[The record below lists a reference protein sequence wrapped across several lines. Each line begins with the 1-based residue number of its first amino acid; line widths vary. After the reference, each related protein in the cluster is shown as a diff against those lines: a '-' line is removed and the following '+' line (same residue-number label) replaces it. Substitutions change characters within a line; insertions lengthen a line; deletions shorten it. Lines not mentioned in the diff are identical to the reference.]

1 MSDFAKE
8 IININIQDELKQSYL
23 SYALSVIHGRA
34 LPDIRDGLKPV
45 HRRILF
51 AMHDLKNTYNKPYK
65 KSARVVG
72 DVIGKYHPHGDS
84 AVYEAMVRMAQDFS
98 MRYMVVEG
106 QGNFGSIDGDRPAAM
121 RYTEVRMA
129 KITDH
134 MLGDLEKDTVSF
146 SPNYDG
152 SEFIPDVL
160 PTKVPYL
167 LINGSSGI
175 AVGMATNVPPHNLT
189 EVINGCLRLVDNP
202 DSSIDDLIQEI
213 SGPDFPTGGTID
225 GRSGIYEAYKTGRGI
240 IHIRSNTSIEEDKN
254 GKQSL
259 IINEIPYMVNKSKML
274 EKIAE
279 LVKEKKIEGITEIRD
294 ESDKDGLRV
303 VIEVRKGDSVEVLEN
318 NLFAQTQ
325 LEQSFGI
332 NLTVLVDGQPREV
345 NLKEILEAFIK
356 HRKNIITKR
365 TIFDLKKAK
374 ERGHIVEGLMVAIAN
389 IDEVITI
396 IKKSKDP
403 KVAAEALV
411 KKQWNAGPVEAILKK
426 VGKDACKPL
435 DIKAE
440 YGLNGKKY
448 KLSPDQA
455 KAILELRLGRLTGLE
470 QDNLNSE
477 FSDLVAKI
485 LELQKIL
492 DDKTTLE
499 IILVGELNEI
509 KDNFGDERRTL
520 INDTRRGITNEDLI
534 PEETR
539 VLTISRS
546 GYAKTQP
553 LDEYREQRRGGQ
565 GKAAAAVK
573 EEDLIQSL
581 YVLSSHTQILCFTT
595 KGKVFWLKVYEI
607 PVASR
612 TSKGRPLVNM
622 LNLDDD
628 ESVSDILPVGEFL
641 EDQYIFMATR
651 NGTTK
656 KTNLSLFSKKYKS
669 GIKAINLD
677 DDDRLIGT
685 AITNGNQEI
694 LLASS
699 SGKLIRFEE
708 DQVRHMGRTARGV
721 RGMKLKKGEKIISL
735 MIADDTKTVLCVSE
749 NGYGKKTSLDDFP
762 AHNRGGQGVISMK
775 TSERNGLMVSST
787 LVDDDAGIMLIS
799 DKGTM
804 IRTSVSQIPTLSR
817 NTQGVKVITPKDGEK
832 LIECVTI
839 PDEGEDEVKEE
850 ASE

>member
-1 MSDFAKE
+1 MTDFAKE
-8 IININIQDELKQSYL
+8 IIPVNIEDELKQSYL

-51 AMHDLKNTYNKPYK
+51 AMYDLKNSYNKPYK

-84 AVYEAMVRMAQDFS
+84 AVYDAMVRMAQDFS
-98 MRYMVVEG
+98 LRYTLVEG
-106 QGNFGSIDGDRPAAM
+106 QGNFGSIDGDPPAAM

-129 KITDH
+129 KITDM
-134 MLGDLEKDTVSF
+134 MLGDLEKETVSF

-160 PTKVPYL
+160 PTKIPQL

-175 AVGMATNVPPHNLT
+175 AVGMATNIPPHNLN
-189 EVINGCLRLVDNP
+189 EVVTGCINLIENP
-202 DSSIDDLIQEI
+202 DLTIDDLIKDI
-213 SGPDFPTGGTID
+213 PGPDFPTGGTID
-225 GRSGIYEAYKTGRGI
+225 GRAGIYDAYKTGRGI
-240 IHIRSNTSIEEDKN
+240 IHIRSNTSIEEDKS

-259 IINEIPYMVNKSKML
+259 IIDEIPFMVNKARML

-279 LVKEKKIEGITEIRD
+279 LVKDKKIEGITEIRD

-303 VIEVRKGDSVEVLEN
+303 VIEVRKGESVEVLEN

-332 NLTVLVDGQPREV
+332 NLTVLSKGQPKEV
-345 NLKEILEAFIK
+345 NLKEILEAFIE
-356 HRKNIITKR
+356 HRKDVIIKR
-365 TIFDLKKAK
+365 TKYDLRKAK
-374 ERGHIVEGLMVAIAN
+374 DRGHIVEGLMVSIAN
-389 IDEVITI
+389 IDEVISI

-403 KVAAEALV
+403 KVAAEELC
-411 KKQWNAGPVEAILKK
+411 KKQWDAGPLSAILKK
-426 VGKDACKPL
+426 VGEDACKPEDL
-435 DIKAE
+435 PKDVGI
-440 YGLNGKKY
+440 NGKKY
-448 KLSPDQA
+448 KLSALQA

-470 QDNLNSE
+470 QDNLNNE
-477 FSDLVAKI
+477 FNDIIAKI
-485 LELQKIL
+485 LELQNIL
-492 DDKTTLE
+492 DDKATLKAL
-499 IILVGELNEI
+499 IINELNEI
-509 KDNFGDERRTL
+509 KNNFGDERKTL

-539 VLTISRS
+539 VLTVSRS

-565 GKAAAAVK
+565 GKAAASVK
-573 EEDLIQSL
+573 EEDLIQNL
-581 YVLSSHTQILCFTT
+581 YVLSSHVQILCFTT

-612 TSKGRPLVNM
+612 ISKGRPLVNM

-628 ESVSDILPVGEFL
+628 ESVSEILPVEEFT
-641 EDQYIFMATR
+641 EDKFIFMATKK
-651 NGTTK
+651 GTTK
-656 KTNLSLFSKKYKS
+656 KTNLSLFAKKYKS

-677 DDDRLIGT
+677 DDDVLIGT
-685 AITNGNQEI
+685 AITSGNDEI

-699 SGKLIRFEE
+699 SGKLIRFSESH
-708 DQVRHMGRTARGV
+708 VRPMGRTARGV
-721 RGMKLKKGEKIISL
+721 RGITLKKGEKLISL
-735 MIADDTKTVLCVSE
+735 MVGDESKTILCVSE
-749 NGYGKKTSLDDFP
+749 NGYGKKTNLDDFP
-762 AHNRGGQGVISMK
+762 SHNRGGQGVISMK
-775 TSERNGLMVSST
+775 TSDRNGSMVSST
-787 LVDDDAGIMLIS
+787 LVEDNDGIMLIS

-804 IRTSVSQIPTLSR
+804 IRTSVEQVPTLSR
-817 NTQGVKVITPKDGEK
+817 NTQGVKIITPKEGEK

-839 PDEGEDEVKEE
+839 PQEEEDVVEE
-850 ASE
+850 QEK

>member
-189 EVINGCLRLVDNP
+189 EVINGCLRLVENP

-403 KVAAEALV
+403 KVAAEA
-411 KKQWNAGPVEAILKK
+411 PVS
-426 VGKDACKPL
+426 
-435 DIKAE
+435 
-440 YGLNGKKY
+440 YTH
-448 KLSPDQA
+448 
-455 KAILELRLGRLTGLE
+455 LT
-470 QDNLNSE
+470 
-477 FSDLVAKI
+477 
-485 LELQKIL
+485 
-492 DDKTTLE
+492 
-499 IILVGELNEI
+499 
-509 KDNFGDERRTL
+509 
-520 INDTRRGITNEDLI
+520 
-534 PEETR
+534 
-539 VLTISRS
+539 
-546 GYAKTQP
+546 
-553 LDEYREQRRGGQ
+553 
-565 GKAAAAVK
+565 
-573 EEDLIQSL
+573 
-581 YVLSSHTQILCFTT
+581 
-595 KGKVFWLKVYEI
+595 
-607 PVASR
+607 
-612 TSKGRPLVNM
+612 
-622 LNLDDD
+622 
-628 ESVSDILPVGEFL
+628 LP
-641 EDQYIFMATR
+641 T
-651 NGTTK
+651 
-656 KTNLSLFSKKYKS
+656 
-669 GIKAINLD
+669 
-677 DDDRLIGT
+677 
-685 AITNGNQEI
+685 I
-694 LLASS
+694 LL
-699 SGKLIRFEE
+699 
-708 DQVRHMGRTARGV
+708 V
-721 RGMKLKKGEKIISL
+721 
-735 MIADDTKTVLCVSE
+735 
-749 NGYGKKTSLDDFP
+749 
-762 AHNRGGQGVISMK
+762 
-775 TSERNGLMVSST
+775 
-787 LVDDDAGIMLIS
+787 
-799 DKGTM
+799 
-804 IRTSVSQIPTLSR
+804 
-817 NTQGVKVITPKDGEK
+817 
-832 LIECVTI
+832 
-839 PDEGEDEVKEE
+839 
-850 ASE
+850 

>member
-8 IININIQDELKQSYL
+8 IISVNIEDELKQSYL

-45 HRRILF
+45 HRRILY
-51 AMHDLKNTYNKPYK
+51 AMYDLKNSFNKPYK

-84 AVYEAMVRMAQDFS
+84 AVYDAMVRMAQDFS
-98 MRYMVVEG
+98 MRYMLVQG
-106 QGNFGSIDGDRPAAM
+106 QGNFGSIDGDPPAAM

-129 KITDH
+129 KITDQ
-134 MLGDLEKDTVSF
+134 MLNDLEKETVSF

-152 SEFIPDVL
+152 SEYIPDVL
-160 PTKVPYL
+160 PTKIPNL
-167 LINGSSGI
+167 LVNGSSGI
-175 AVGMATNVPPHNLT
+175 AVGMATNIPPHNLN
-189 EVINGCLRLVDNP
+189 EVINGSISLIHNP
-202 DSSIDDLIQEI
+202 KISIDELIKDI

-225 GRSGIYEAYKTGRGI
+225 GKAGIYEAYKTGRGI
-240 IHIRSNTSIEEDKN
+240 IHVRSNTSIEEDKS

-259 IINEIPYMVNKSKML
+259 IINEIPFMVNKARML

-279 LVKEKKIEGITEIRD
+279 LVKDKKIEGITEIRD

-303 VIEVRKGDSVEVLEN
+303 VIEIRKGDSADVIEN
-318 NLFAQTQ
+318 NLFSQTQ

-332 NLTVLVDGQPREV
+332 NFTVLVDGQPKEV
-345 NLKEILEAFIK
+345 NLKEMLHAFIK
-356 HRKNIITKR
+356 HRKEIITKR
-365 TIFDLKKAK
+365 TKYDLKKAK

-389 IDEVITI
+389 IDEVILI

-403 KVAAEALV
+403 KVASEALS
-411 KKQWNAGPVEAILKK
+411 KKIWKAGPVEAILKK
-426 VGKDACKPL
+426 VGNDACKPKGIDKSL
-435 DIKAE
+435 GIK
-440 YGLNGKKY
+440 GKKY
-448 KLSPDQA
+448 KLSNDQA

-470 QDNLNSE
+470 QDNLSSE
-477 FSDLVAKI
+477 FNEIVTKI
-485 LELQKIL
+485 MALQKIL
-492 DDKTTLE
+492 DDKDTLKSLM
-499 IILVGELNEI
+499 IDELEDIQNS
-509 KDNFGDERRTL
+509 FGDDRKTK

-539 VLTISRS
+539 VLTVSRS

-565 GKAAAAVK
+565 GKAAASVK
-573 EEDLIQSL
+573 EEDLIQNL
-581 YVLSSHTQILCFTT
+581 YVISSHVQILCFTT

-628 ESVSDILPVGEFL
+628 ESVSEILPVDEFS
-641 EDQYIFMATR
+641 EDKFIFMATQK
-651 NGTTK
+651 GTTK
-656 KTNLSLFSKKYKS
+656 KTQLSLFAKKYKS

-677 DDDRLIGT
+677 EDDKLIGS
-685 AITNGNQEI
+685 AITLGNDEI
-694 LLASS
+694 LLASNA
-699 SGKLIRFEE
+699 GKLIRFNESN
-708 DQVRHMGRTARGV
+708 VRAMGRTARGV
-721 RGMKLKKGEKIISL
+721 RGIKLKKDAKLISL
-735 MIADDTKTVLCVSE
+735 MLGNPNKTILCVSE
-749 NGYGKKTSLDDFP
+749 NGYGKKTKLEDFP
-762 AHNRGGQGVISMK
+762 SHNRGGQGVISMK
-775 TSERNGLMVSST
+775 TSERNGLMVSAT
-787 LVDDDAGIMLIS
+787 LVDDEDGIMLIS

-817 NTQGVKVITPKDGEK
+817 NTQGVKIITPKEGEK
-832 LIECVTI
+832 LTECVNI
-839 PDEGEDEVKEE
+839 PSEE
-850 ASE
+850 EQE

>member
-8 IININIQDELKQSYL
+8 IISVNIEDELKQSYL

-45 HRRILF
+45 HRRILY
-51 AMHDLKNTYNKPYK
+51 AMYDLKNSYNKPYK

-84 AVYEAMVRMAQDFS
+84 AVYDAMVRMAQDFS
-98 MRYMVVEG
+98 MRYPIVEG
-106 QGNFGSIDGDRPAAM
+106 QGNFGSIDGDPPAAM

-129 KITDH
+129 KITDQ
-134 MLGDLEKDTVSF
+134 MYGDIEKETVSY

-160 PTKVPYL
+160 PTKIPNL
-167 LINGSSGI
+167 LVNGSSGI
-175 AVGMATNVPPHNLT
+175 AVGMATNIPPHNLT
-189 EVINGCLRLVDNP
+189 EVLNASVNLINDPKL
-202 DSSIDDLIQEI
+202 SIDDLIKDI

-225 GRSGIYEAYKTGRGI
+225 GKAGIYEAYKTGRGI
-240 IHIRSNTSIEEDKN
+240 IHIRSNTSIEEDEKS

-259 IINEIPYMVNKSKML
+259 IINEIPFMVNKAKML

-332 NLTVLVDGQPREV
+332 NFTVLVDGQPKEV
-345 NLKEILEAFIK
+345 NLKEMLEAFIK
-356 HRKNIITKR
+356 HRKDIITKR
-365 TIFDLKKAK
+365 TKYDLKKAK
-374 ERGHIVEGLMVAIAN
+374 DRGHIVEGLMVAIAN

-403 KVAAEALV
+403 KLAADALC
-411 KKQWNAGPVEAILKK
+411 KKVWKAGPVEAILKK
-426 VGKDACKPL
+426 VGKDACKP
-435 DIKAE
+435 K
-440 YGLNGKKY
+440 GLSKDLGINGKKY

-470 QDNLNSE
+470 QDNLSNE
-477 FSDLVAKI
+477 FSDIVAKI
-485 LELQKIL
+485 IDLQKIL
-492 DDKTTLE
+492 DDKETLKNLMIE
-499 IILVGELNEI
+499 ELEEV
-509 KDNFGDERRTL
+509 KTNFGDERRTL

-534 PEETR
+534 PEEMR
-539 VLTISRS
+539 VLTVSRS

-573 EEDLIQSL
+573 EEDLIQNL
-581 YVLSSHTQILCFTT
+581 YVLSSHMQILCFTT

-628 ESVSDILPVGEFL
+628 ESVSDILPVSEFSD
-641 EDQYIFMATR
+641 DQFIFMATR

-677 DDDRLIGT
+677 EDDKLVGT
-685 AITNGNQEI
+685 AITSGDNEI

-699 SGKLIRFEE
+699 SGKLIRFNESH
-708 DQVRHMGRTARGV
+708 VRPMGRTARGV
-721 RGMKLKKGEKIISL
+721 RGIRLKKDEKLISL
-735 MIADDTKTVLCVSE
+735 MIADPEKTILCVSE
-749 NGYGKKTSLDDFP
+749 NGYGKKTALDDFP
-762 AHNRGGQGVISMK
+762 SHNRGGQGVISMK
-775 TSERNGLMVSST
+775 TSERNGSMVSAA
-787 LVDDDAGIMLIS
+787 LVEDEDGIMLIS

-804 IRTSVSQIPTLSR
+804 IRTSVSQVPTLSR
-817 NTQGVKVITPKDGEK
+817 NTQGVKVITPKEGEK

-839 PDEGEDEVKEE
+839 PSEDNEEDE
-850 ASE
+850 

>member
-1 MSDFAKE
+1 MSEFAKE
-8 IININIQDELKQSYL
+8 IISVNIEDELKQSYL

-45 HRRILF
+45 HRRILY
-51 AMHDLKNTYNKPYK
+51 AMYDLKNSYNRPYK

-84 AVYEAMVRMAQDFS
+84 AVYDAMVRMAQDFS
-98 MRYMVVEG
+98 MRYPIVEG
-106 QGNFGSIDGDRPAAM
+106 QGNFGSIDGDPPAAM

-129 KITDH
+129 KITDQ
-134 MLGDLEKDTVSF
+134 MYGDIEKETVSY

-160 PTKVPYL
+160 PTKIPNL
-167 LINGSSGI
+167 LVNGSSGI
-175 AVGMATNVPPHNLT
+175 AVGMATNIPPHNLT
-189 EVINGCLRLVDNP
+189 EVLNASVNLIKNP
-202 DSSIDDLIQEI
+202 KLSIDDLIKDI

-225 GRSGIYEAYKTGRGI
+225 GKAGIYEAYKTGRGI
-240 IHIRSNTSIEEDKN
+240 IHIRSNTSIEEDEKS

-259 IINEIPYMVNKSKML
+259 IIHEIPFMVNKAKML

-279 LVKEKKIEGITEIRD
+279 LVKDKKIEGITEIRD

-303 VIEVRKGDSVEVLEN
+303 VIEVRKGDSVDVLEN

-332 NLTVLVDGQPREV
+332 NFTVLVDGQPKEV
-345 NLKEILEAFIK
+345 NLKEMLEAFVK
-356 HRKNIITKR
+356 HRKDIITKR
-365 TIFDLKKAK
+365 TKYDLKKAK
-374 ERGHIVEGLMVAIAN
+374 DRGHIVEGLMVAIAN

-403 KVAAEALV
+403 KLAADALC
-411 KKQWNAGPVEAILKK
+411 KKVWKAGPVEAILKK
-426 VGKDACKPL
+426 VGKDACKP
-435 DIKAE
+435 K
-440 YGLNGKKY
+440 GLSKDLGIDGKKY

-470 QDNLNSE
+470 QDNLSNE
-477 FSDLVAKI
+477 FSDIVAKI
-485 LELQKIL
+485 IDLQKIL
-492 DDKTTLE
+492 DDKETLKSLM
-499 IILVGELNEI
+499 IDELEEV
-509 KDNFGDERRTL
+509 KSNFGDDRKTL

-534 PEETR
+534 PEEMR
-539 VLTISRS
+539 VLTVSRS

-573 EEDLIQSL
+573 EEDLIQNL
-581 YVLSSHTQILCFTT
+581 YVLSSHMQILCFTT

-628 ESVSDILPVGEFL
+628 ESVSEILPVSEFR
-641 EDQYIFMATR
+641 EDQFIFMATR

-677 DDDRLIGT
+677 EDDKLVGT
-685 AITNGNQEI
+685 AITSGDEEI

-699 SGKLIRFEE
+699 AGKLIRFNESH
-708 DQVRHMGRTARGV
+708 VRPMGRTARGV
-721 RGMKLKKGEKIISL
+721 RGLRLKKGEKLISL
-735 MIADDTKTVLCVSE
+735 MIANPEKTILCVSE
-749 NGYGKKTSLDDFP
+749 NGYGKKTALDDFP
-762 AHNRGGQGVISMK
+762 SHNRGGQGVISMK
-775 TSERNGLMVSST
+775 TSERNGSMVSAA
-787 LVDDDAGIMLIS
+787 LVEDEDGIMLIS

-804 IRTSVSQIPTLSR
+804 IRTSVSQVPTLSR
-817 NTQGVKVITPKDGEK
+817 NTQGVKIISPKEGEK

-839 PDEGEDEVKEE
+839 PKEDNEE
-850 ASE
+850 EEE

>member
-8 IININIQDELKQSYL
+8 IISVNIEDELKQSYL

-51 AMHDLKNTYNKPYK
+51 AMYDLKNSYNKPYK

-84 AVYEAMVRMAQDFS
+84 AVYDAMVRMAQDFS
-98 MRYMVVEG
+98 LRYTLVEG
-106 QGNFGSIDGDRPAAM
+106 QGNFGSIDGDPPAAM

-129 KITDH
+129 KITDQ

-152 SEFIPDVL
+152 SEHIPDVL
-160 PTKVPYL
+160 PTKIPNL

-175 AVGMATNVPPHNLT
+175 AVGMATNIPPHNLT
-189 EVINGCLRLVDNP
+189 EAITGCINLIENP
-202 DSSIDDLIQEI
+202 KLSIDELIKDI
-213 SGPDFPTGGTID
+213 PGPDFPTGGTID
-225 GRSGIYEAYKTGRGI
+225 GRAGIYEAYKTGRGI
-240 IHIRSNTSIEEDKN
+240 IHIRSNTSIEEDKS

-259 IINEIPYMVNKSKML
+259 IINEIPFMVNKARML

-279 LVKEKKIEGITEIRD
+279 LVKDKKIEGITEIRD

-332 NLTVLVDGQPREV
+332 NLTVLSKGQPKEV
-345 NLKEILEAFIK
+345 NLKEILEAFIE
-356 HRKNIITKR
+356 HRKDVIVKR
-365 TIFDLKKAK
+365 TKFDLKKAK
-374 ERGHIVEGLMVAIAN
+374 ERGHIVEGLMVSIAN
-389 IDEVITI
+389 IDEVIAI

-403 KVAAEALV
+403 KVAAEALC
-411 KKQWNAGPVEAILKK
+411 KKQWDAGPLHAILKK
-426 VGKDACKPL
+426 VGEDACKPKGL
-435 DIKAE
+435 PKDVGIK
-440 YGLNGKKY
+440 GKKY
-448 KLSPDQA
+448 KLSPLQA

-470 QDNLNSE
+470 QDNLNNE
-477 FSDLVAKI
+477 FNDIITKI

-492 DDKTTLE
+492 DDKATLQAL
-499 IILVGELNEI
+499 IIDELNQI
-509 KDNFGDERRTL
+509 KATFGDERKTL

-539 VLTISRS
+539 VLTVSRS

-565 GKAAAAVK
+565 GKAAASVK
-573 EEDLIQSL
+573 EEDLIQNL
-581 YVLSSHTQILCFTT
+581 YVLSSHVQILCFTT

-612 TSKGRPLVNM
+612 ISKGRPLVNM

-628 ESVSDILPVGEFL
+628 ESVSEILPVDEFS
-641 EDQYIFMATR
+641 DDKYIFMATR
-651 NGTTK
+651 KGTTK
-656 KTNLSLFSKKYKS
+656 KTNLSLFAKKYKS

-677 DDDRLIGT
+677 DDVLIGT
-685 AITNGNQEI
+685 AITSGEDEI

-699 SGKLIRFEE
+699 AGKLIRFSESH
-708 DQVRHMGRTARGV
+708 VRPMGRTARGV
-721 RGMKLKKGEKIISL
+721 RGIKLKKGEKLISL
-735 MIADDTKTVLCVSE
+735 MLGDPSKTILCVSE
-749 NGYGKKTSLDDFP
+749 NGFGKKTNLDDFP
-762 AHNRGGQGVISMK
+762 SHNRGGQGVISMK
-775 TSERNGLMVSST
+775 TSERNGVMVSST
-787 LVDDDAGIMLIS
+787 LVEDDDGIMLIS

-804 IRTSVSQIPTLSR
+804 IRTSVEQVPTLSR
-817 NTQGVKVITPKDGEK
+817 NTQGVKIITPKDGEK

-839 PDEGEDEVKEE
+839 PKEDDEDDDQ
-850 ASE
+850 

>member
-1 MSDFAKE
+1 MTDFAKQ
-8 IININIQDELKQSYL
+8 IIPVNIEDELKQSYL

-51 AMHDLKNTYNKPYK
+51 AMYDLKNSYNKPYK

-84 AVYEAMVRMAQDFS
+84 AVYDAMVRMAQDFS
-98 MRYMVVEG
+98 LRYTLVEG
-106 QGNFGSIDGDRPAAM
+106 QGNFGSIDGDPPAAM

-129 KITDH
+129 KITDM
-134 MLGDLEKDTVSF
+134 MLGDLEKETVSF

-160 PTKVPYL
+160 PTKIPNL

-175 AVGMATNVPPHNLT
+175 AVGMATNIPPHNLN
-189 EVINGCLRLVDNP
+189 EVVTGCINLIENP
-202 DSSIDDLIQEI
+202 DLTIDDLIKDI
-213 SGPDFPTGGTID
+213 PGPDFPTGGTID
-225 GRSGIYEAYKTGRGI
+225 GRAGIYEAYKTGRGI
-240 IHIRSNTSIEEDKN
+240 IHIRSNTSIEEDKS

-259 IINEIPYMVNKSKML
+259 IIDEIPFMVNKARML

-279 LVKEKKIEGITEIRD
+279 LVKDKKVEGITEIRD

-303 VIEVRKGDSVEVLEN
+303 VIEVRKGESVEVLEN

-332 NLTVLVDGQPREV
+332 NLTVLSKGQPKEV
-345 NLKEILEAFIK
+345 NLKEILVAFIE
-356 HRKNIITKR
+356 HRKDVIIKR
-365 TIFDLKKAK
+365 TKYDLRKAK
-374 ERGHIVEGLMVAIAN
+374 DRGHIVEGLMVSIAN
-389 IDEVITI
+389 IDEVISI

-403 KVAAEALV
+403 KVAAEELC
-411 KKQWNAGPVEAILKK
+411 KKQWDAGPLSAILKK
-426 VGKDACKPL
+426 VGEDACKPEDL
-435 DIKAE
+435 PKDVGI
-440 YGLNGKKY
+440 NGKKY
-448 KLSPDQA
+448 KLSALQA

-470 QDNLNSE
+470 QDNLNNE
-477 FSDLVAKI
+477 FNDIIAKI
-485 LELQKIL
+485 LELQNIL
-492 DDKTTLE
+492 DDKATLKAL
-499 IILVGELNEI
+499 IINELNEI
-509 KDNFGDERRTL
+509 KNNFGDERKTL

-539 VLTISRS
+539 VLTVSRS

-565 GKAAAAVK
+565 GKAAASVK
-573 EEDLIQSL
+573 EEDLIQNL
-581 YVLSSHTQILCFTT
+581 YVLSSHVQILCFTT

-612 TSKGRPLVNM
+612 ISKGRPLVNM

-628 ESVSDILPVGEFL
+628 ESVSEILPVEEFT
-641 EDQYIFMATR
+641 EDKFIFMATKK
-651 NGTTK
+651 GTTK
-656 KTNLSLFSKKYKS
+656 KTNLSLFAKKYKS

-677 DDDRLIGT
+677 DDDVLIGT
-685 AITNGNQEI
+685 AITSGNDEI

-699 SGKLIRFEE
+699 SGKLIRFSESH
-708 DQVRHMGRTARGV
+708 VRPMGRTARGV
-721 RGMKLKKGEKIISL
+721 RGITLKKGEKLISL
-735 MIADDTKTVLCVSE
+735 MVGDETKTILCVSE
-749 NGYGKKTSLDDFP
+749 NGYGKKTNLDDFP
-762 AHNRGGQGVISMK
+762 SHNRGGQGVISMK
-775 TSERNGLMVSST
+775 TSDRNGSMVSST
-787 LVDDDAGIMLIS
+787 LVEDNDGIMLIS

-804 IRTSVSQIPTLSR
+804 IRTSVEQVPTLSR
-817 NTQGVKVITPKDGEK
+817 NTQGVKIITPKEGEK

-839 PDEGEDEVKEE
+839 PQEEEDVVEE
-850 ASE
+850 QEK

>member
-1 MSDFAKE
+1 MSEFAKE
-8 IININIQDELKQSYL
+8 IISVNIEDELKQSYL

-45 HRRILF
+45 HRRILY
-51 AMHDLKNTYNKPYK
+51 AMYDLKNSYNRPYK

-84 AVYEAMVRMAQDFS
+84 AVYDAMVRMAQDFS
-98 MRYMVVEG
+98 MRYPIVEG
-106 QGNFGSIDGDRPAAM
+106 QGNFGSIDGDPPAAM

-129 KITDH
+129 KITDQ
-134 MLGDLEKDTVSF
+134 MYGDIEKETVSY

-160 PTKVPYL
+160 PTKIPNL
-167 LINGSSGI
+167 LVNGSSGI
-175 AVGMATNVPPHNLT
+175 AVGMATNIPPHNLT
-189 EVINGCLRLVDNP
+189 EVLNASVNLIKNP
-202 DSSIDDLIQEI
+202 KLSIDDLIKDI

-225 GRSGIYEAYKTGRGI
+225 GKAGIYEAYKTGRGI
-240 IHIRSNTSIEEDKN
+240 IHIRSNTSIEEDEKS

-259 IINEIPYMVNKSKML
+259 IIHEIPFMVNKAKML

-279 LVKEKKIEGITEIRD
+279 LVKDKKIEGITEIRD

-303 VIEVRKGDSVEVLEN
+303 VIEVRKGDSVDVLEN

-332 NLTVLVDGQPREV
+332 NFTVLVDGQPKEV
-345 NLKEILEAFIK
+345 NLKEMLEAFVK
-356 HRKNIITKR
+356 HRKDIITKR
-365 TIFDLKKAK
+365 TKYDLKKAK
-374 ERGHIVEGLMVAIAN
+374 DRGHIVEGLMVAIAN

-403 KVAAEALV
+403 KLAADALC
-411 KKQWNAGPVEAILKK
+411 KKVWKAGPVEAILKK
-426 VGKDACKPL
+426 VGKDACKP
-435 DIKAE
+435 K
-440 YGLNGKKY
+440 GLSKDLGINGKKY

-470 QDNLNSE
+470 QDNLSNE
-477 FSDLVAKI
+477 FSDIVAKI
-485 LELQKIL
+485 IDLQKIL
-492 DDKTTLE
+492 DDKETLKSLM
-499 IILVGELNEI
+499 IDELEEV
-509 KDNFGDERRTL
+509 KSNFGDDRKTL

-534 PEETR
+534 PEEMR
-539 VLTISRS
+539 VLTVSRS

-573 EEDLIQSL
+573 EEDLIQNL
-581 YVLSSHTQILCFTT
+581 YVLSSHMQILCFTT

-628 ESVSDILPVGEFL
+628 ESVSEILPVSEFR
-641 EDQYIFMATR
+641 EDQFIFMVTR

-677 DDDRLIGT
+677 EDDKLVGT
-685 AITNGNQEI
+685 AITSGDEEI

-699 SGKLIRFEE
+699 AGKLIRFNESH
-708 DQVRHMGRTARGV
+708 VRPMGRTARGV
-721 RGMKLKKGEKIISL
+721 RGLRLKKGEKLISL
-735 MIADDTKTVLCVSE
+735 MIANPEKTILCVSE
-749 NGYGKKTSLDDFP
+749 NGYGKKTALDDFP
-762 AHNRGGQGVISMK
+762 SHNRGGQGVISMK
-775 TSERNGLMVSST
+775 TSERNGSMVSAA
-787 LVDDDAGIMLIS
+787 LVEDEDGIMLIS

-804 IRTSVSQIPTLSR
+804 IRTSVSQVPTLSR
-817 NTQGVKVITPKDGEK
+817 NTQGVKIISPKEGEK

-839 PDEGEDEVKEE
+839 PKEDNEEEGE
-850 ASE
+850 

>member
-8 IININIQDELKQSYL
+8 IISVNIEDELKQSYL

-51 AMHDLKNTYNKPYK
+51 AMYDLKNSYNKPYK

-84 AVYEAMVRMAQDFS
+84 AVYDAMVRMAQDFS
-98 MRYMVVEG
+98 LRYTLVEG
-106 QGNFGSIDGDRPAAM
+106 QGNFGSIDGDPPAAM

-129 KITDH
+129 KITDQ

-152 SEFIPDVL
+152 SEHIPDVL
-160 PTKVPYL
+160 PTKIPNL

-175 AVGMATNVPPHNLT
+175 AVGMATNIPPHNLT
-189 EVINGCLRLVDNP
+189 EVITGCINLIENP
-202 DSSIDDLIQEI
+202 KLSIDELIKDI
-213 SGPDFPTGGTID
+213 PGPDFPTGGTID
-225 GRSGIYEAYKTGRGI
+225 GRAGIYEAYKTGRGI
-240 IHIRSNTSIEEDKN
+240 IHIRSNTSIEEDKS

-259 IINEIPYMVNKSKML
+259 IINEIPFMVNKARML

-279 LVKEKKIEGITEIRD
+279 LVKDKKIEGITEIRD

-332 NLTVLVDGQPREV
+332 NLTVLSKGQPKEV
-345 NLKEILEAFIK
+345 NLKEILEAFIE
-356 HRKNIITKR
+356 HRKDVIVKR
-365 TIFDLKKAK
+365 TKFDLKKAK
-374 ERGHIVEGLMVAIAN
+374 ERGHIVEGLMVSIAN
-389 IDEVITI
+389 IDEVIAI

-403 KVAAEALV
+403 KVAAEALC
-411 KKQWNAGPVEAILKK
+411 KKQWDAGPLHAILKK
-426 VGKDACKPL
+426 VGEDACKPKGL
-435 DIKAE
+435 PKDVGIK
-440 YGLNGKKY
+440 GKKY
-448 KLSPDQA
+448 KLSPLQA

-470 QDNLNSE
+470 QDNLNNE
-477 FSDLVAKI
+477 FNDIITKI

-492 DDKTTLE
+492 DDKATLQAL
-499 IILVGELNEI
+499 IIDELNQI
-509 KDNFGDERRTL
+509 KATFGDERKTL

-539 VLTISRS
+539 VLTVSRS

-565 GKAAAAVK
+565 GKAAASVK
-573 EEDLIQSL
+573 EEDLIQNL
-581 YVLSSHTQILCFTT
+581 YVLSSHVQILCFTT

-612 TSKGRPLVNM
+612 ISKGRPLVNM

-628 ESVSDILPVGEFL
+628 ESVSEILPVDEFS
-641 EDQYIFMATR
+641 DDKYIFMATR
-651 NGTTK
+651 KGTTK
-656 KTNLSLFSKKYKS
+656 KTNLSLFAKKYKS

-677 DDDRLIGT
+677 DDDVLIGT
-685 AITNGNQEI
+685 AVTSGEDEI

-699 SGKLIRFEE
+699 SGKLIRFSESH
-708 DQVRHMGRTARGV
+708 VRPMGRTARGV
-721 RGMKLKKGEKIISL
+721 RGIRLKKGEKLISL
-735 MIADDTKTVLCVSE
+735 MLGDPSKTILCVSE
-749 NGYGKKTSLDDFP
+749 NGFGKKTNLDDFP
-762 AHNRGGQGVISMK
+762 SHNRGGQGVISMK
-775 TSERNGLMVSST
+775 TSERNGVMVSST
-787 LVDDDAGIMLIS
+787 LVEDDDGIMLIS

-804 IRTSVSQIPTLSR
+804 IRTSVEQVPTLSR
-817 NTQGVKVITPKDGEK
+817 NTQGVKIITPKDGEK

-839 PDEGEDEVKEE
+839 PKEDDEDDDQ
-850 ASE
+850 

>member
-1 MSDFAKE
+1 MTDFAKE
-8 IININIQDELKQSYL
+8 IIPVNIEDELKQSYL

-51 AMHDLKNTYNKPYK
+51 AMYDLKNSYNKPYK

-84 AVYEAMVRMAQDFS
+84 AVYDAMVRMAQDFS
-98 MRYMVVEG
+98 LRYTLVEG
-106 QGNFGSIDGDRPAAM
+106 QGNFGSIDGDPPAAM

-129 KITDH
+129 KITDM
-134 MLGDLEKDTVSF
+134 MLGDLEKETVSF

-160 PTKVPYL
+160 PTKIPNL

-175 AVGMATNVPPHNLT
+175 AVGMATNIPPHNLN
-189 EVINGCLRLVDNP
+189 EVITGCINLIEDPNL
-202 DSSIDDLIQEI
+202 SIDDLIKDI
-213 SGPDFPTGGTID
+213 PGPDFPTGGTID
-225 GRSGIYEAYKTGRGI
+225 GRAGIYEAYKTGRGI
-240 IHIRSNTSIEEDKN
+240 IHIRSNTSIEEDKS

-259 IINEIPYMVNKSKML
+259 IIDEIPFMVNKARML

-332 NLTVLVDGQPREV
+332 NLTVLSKGQPKEV
-345 NLKEILEAFIK
+345 NLKEILEAFID
-356 HRKNIITKR
+356 HRKDVIIKR
-365 TIFDLKKAK
+365 TKYDLRKAK
-374 ERGHIVEGLMVAIAN
+374 DRGHIVEGLMVSIAN
-389 IDEVITI
+389 IDEVISI

-403 KVAAEALV
+403 KVAAEELC
-411 KKQWNAGPVEAILKK
+411 KKQWDAGPLSAILKK
-426 VGKDACKPL
+426 VGEDACKPEDL
-435 DIKAE
+435 PKDVGI
-440 YGLNGKKY
+440 NGKKY
-448 KLSPDQA
+448 KLSALQA

-470 QDNLNSE
+470 QDNLNNE
-477 FSDLVAKI
+477 FNDIIAKI
-485 LELQKIL
+485 LELQNIL
-492 DDKTTLE
+492 DDKATLKAL
-499 IILVGELNEI
+499 IIDELNDI
-509 KDNFGDERRTL
+509 KNNFGDERKTL

-539 VLTISRS
+539 VLTVSRS

-565 GKAAAAVK
+565 GKAAASVK
-573 EEDLIQSL
+573 EEDLIQNL
-581 YVLSSHTQILCFTT
+581 YVLSSHVQILCFTT

-612 TSKGRPLVNM
+612 ISKGRPLVNM

-628 ESVSDILPVGEFL
+628 ESVSEILPVEEFS
-641 EDQYIFMATR
+641 EDKFIFMATKK
-651 NGTTK
+651 GTTK
-656 KTNLSLFSKKYKS
+656 KTNLSLFAKKYKS

-677 DDDRLIGT
+677 DDDVLIGT
-685 AITNGNQEI
+685 AITSGDNEI

-699 SGKLIRFEE
+699 SGKLIRFSESH
-708 DQVRHMGRTARGV
+708 VRPMGRTARGV
-721 RGMKLKKGEKIISL
+721 RGITLKKGEKLISL
-735 MIADDTKTVLCVSE
+735 MVGDETKTILCVSE
-749 NGYGKKTSLDDFP
+749 NGYGKKTNLDDFP
-762 AHNRGGQGVISMK
+762 SHNRGGQGVISMK
-775 TSERNGLMVSST
+775 TSDRNGSMVSST
-787 LVDDDAGIMLIS
+787 LVEDNDGIMLIS

-804 IRTSVSQIPTLSR
+804 IRTSVEQVPTLSR
-817 NTQGVKVITPKDGEK
+817 NTQGVKIITPKEGEK

-839 PDEGEDEVKEE
+839 PQEE
-850 ASE
+850 ENVVEEQEK

>member
-1 MSDFAKE
+1 MTDFAKE
-8 IININIQDELKQSYL
+8 ILPVSIENELKQSYL

-45 HRRILF
+45 HRRILY
-51 AMHDLKNTYNKPYK
+51 AMYDLKNSYNKPYK

-84 AVYEAMVRMAQDFS
+84 AVYDAMVRMAQDFS
-98 MRYMVVEG
+98 MRYTLVEG
-106 QGNFGSIDGDRPAAM
+106 QGNFGSIDGDPPAAM

-129 KITDH
+129 KITDQ
-134 MLGDLEKDTVSF
+134 MLADLEKETVSF
-146 SPNYDG
+146 SENYDG
-152 SEFIPDVL
+152 SEHIPDVL
-160 PTKVPYL
+160 PTKIPNL

-175 AVGMATNVPPHNLT
+175 AVGMATNIPPHNLT
-189 EVINGCLRLVDNP
+189 EVINASINLINNP
-202 DSSIDDLIQEI
+202 KTTIDEIIKDI
-213 SGPDFPTGGTID
+213 SGPDFPTGGIID
-225 GRSGIYEAYKTGRGI
+225 GKAGIYEAYKTGRGI
-240 IHIRSNTSIEEDKN
+240 IHIRSKTSIEEDKN

-259 IINEIPYMVNKSKML
+259 IIHEIPYMVNKARML

-279 LVKEKKIEGITEIRD
+279 LVKDKKIEGITEIRD

-332 NLTVLVDGQPREV
+332 NFTVLVDGQPKEV
-345 NLKEILEAFIK
+345 DIKEILSAFVK
-356 HRKNIITKR
+356 HRKEIIIKR
-365 TIFDLKKAK
+365 TKYDLKKTK

-389 IDEVITI
+389 IDEVIQI

-403 KVAAEALV
+403 KIAAEALC
-411 KKQWNAGPVEAILKK
+411 KKLWKAGPVEAILKK
-426 VGKDACKPL
+426 VGKDACKPSGISK
-435 DIKAE
+435 DAGIS
-440 YGLNGKKY
+440 GKKY
-448 KLSPDQA
+448 KLSKEQA

-470 QDNLNSE
+470 QDNLSKE
-477 FSDLVAKI
+477 FNEIINKI
-485 LELQKIL
+485 IELQKIL
-492 DDKTTLE
+492 DDKDTLKALM
-499 IILVGELNEI
+499 ISELDEI
-509 KDNFGDERRTL
+509 KNNFGDERKTD

-539 VLTISRS
+539 VLTVSRS

-565 GKAAAAVK
+565 GKAAASVK
-573 EEDLIQSL
+573 EEDLIQNL
-581 YVLSSHTQILCFTT
+581 YVLSSHDQILCFTT

-622 LNLDDD
+622 LKLDDD
-628 ESVSDILPVGEFL
+628 ERVSDILPVNDFSD
-641 EDQYIFMATR
+641 DQYIYMATKK
-651 NGTTK
+651 GTNK
-656 KTNLSLFSKKYKS
+656 KSNLSFFAKKYKS

-685 AITNGNQEI
+685 AITNGQDEI

-699 SGKLIRFEE
+699 SGKLIRFHESK
-708 DQVRHMGRTARGV
+708 VRPMGRTARGV
-721 RGMKLKKGEKIISL
+721 RGMKLKKGESLISL
-735 MIADDTKTVLCVSE
+735 MVADNTKTVLCVSE
-749 NGYGKKTSLDDFP
+749 NGYGKKTKLDDFP
-762 AHNRGGQGVISMK
+762 THNRGGQGVISIK
-775 TSERNGLMVSST
+775 TSERNGLMVSAK
-787 LVDDDAGIMLIS
+787 LVEDDDGIMLIS

-804 IRTSVSQIPTLSR
+804 IRTNVNQVPTLSR
-817 NTQGVKVITPKDGEK
+817 NTQGVKIISPKDGEK
-832 LIECVTI
+832 LIECVNI
-839 PDEGEDEVKEE
+839 PKEE
-850 ASE
+850 TEEEE

>member
-1 MSDFAKE
+1 MSEFAKE
-8 IININIQDELKQSYL
+8 ILPVSIENELKQSYL

-51 AMHDLKNTYNKPYK
+51 AMYDLKNSYNKPYK

-84 AVYEAMVRMAQDFS
+84 AVYDAMVRMAQDFS
-98 MRYMVVEG
+98 MRYTLVEG
-106 QGNFGSIDGDRPAAM
+106 QGNFGSIDGDPPAAM

-129 KITDH
+129 KITDQ
-134 MLGDLEKDTVSF
+134 MLADLEKETVSF
-146 SPNYDG
+146 SENYDG
-152 SEFIPDVL
+152 SEHIPDVL
-160 PTKVPYL
+160 PTKIPNL

-175 AVGMATNVPPHNLT
+175 AVGMATNIPPHNLT
-189 EVINGCLRLVDNP
+189 EVINASINLINNP
-202 DSSIDDLIQEI
+202 KISIDEIIKDI
-213 SGPDFPTGGTID
+213 SGPDFPTGGIID
-225 GRSGIYEAYKTGRGI
+225 GKAGIYEAYKTGRGI
-240 IHIRSNTSIEEDKN
+240 IHIRSKTSIEEDKN

-259 IINEIPYMVNKSKML
+259 IIHEIPYMVNKARML

-279 LVKEKKIEGITEIRD
+279 LVKDKKIEGITEIRD

-332 NLTVLVDGQPREV
+332 NFTVLVDGQPKEV
-345 NLKEILEAFIK
+345 DIKEILSAFVK
-356 HRKNIITKR
+356 HRKEIIIKR
-365 TIFDLKKAK
+365 TKYDLKKTK

-389 IDEVITI
+389 IDEVIQI

-403 KVAAEALV
+403 KIAAEALC
-411 KKQWNAGPVEAILKK
+411 KKSWKAGPVEAILKK
-426 VGKDACKPL
+426 VGKDACKPAGISK
-435 DIKAE
+435 DAGIS
-440 YGLNGKKY
+440 GKKY
-448 KLSPDQA
+448 KLSKEQA

-470 QDNLNSE
+470 QDNLSKE
-477 FSDLVAKI
+477 FNEIIDKI
-485 LELQKIL
+485 IQLQKIL
-492 DDKTTLE
+492 DDKDTLKALM
-499 IILVGELNEI
+499 ISELDEI
-509 KDNFGDERRTL
+509 KNNFGDERKTD

-539 VLTISRS
+539 VLTVSRS

-565 GKAAAAVK
+565 GKAAASVK
-573 EEDLIQSL
+573 EEDLIQNL
-581 YVLSSHTQILCFTT
+581 YVLSSHDQILCFTT

-622 LNLDDD
+622 LKLDDD
-628 ESVSDILPVGEFL
+628 ERVSDILPVNDFSDE
-641 EDQYIFMATR
+641 QYIYMATKK
-651 NGTTK
+651 GTNK
-656 KTNLSLFSKKYKS
+656 KSNLSFFAKKYKS

-685 AITNGNQEI
+685 AITNGQDEI

-699 SGKLIRFEE
+699 SGKLIRFHESK
-708 DQVRHMGRTARGV
+708 VRPMGRTARGV
-721 RGMKLKKGEKIISL
+721 RGMKLKKGESLISL
-735 MIADDTKTVLCVSE
+735 MVADNTKTVLCVSE
-749 NGYGKKTSLDDFP
+749 NGYGKKTKLDDFP
-762 AHNRGGQGVISMK
+762 THNRGGQGVISIK
-775 TSERNGLMVSST
+775 TSERNGLMVSAK
-787 LVDDDAGIMLIS
+787 LVEDDDGIMLIS

-804 IRTSVSQIPTLSR
+804 IRTNVNQIPTLSR
-817 NTQGVKVITPKDGEK
+817 NTQGVKIISPKDGEK
-832 LIECVTI
+832 LIECVNI
-839 PDEGEDEVKEE
+839 PKEE
-850 ASE
+850 TEEE

>member
-1 MSDFAKE
+1 MTDFAKE
-8 IININIQDELKQSYL
+8 IIPVNIEDELKQSYL

-51 AMHDLKNTYNKPYK
+51 AMYDLKNSYNKPYK

-84 AVYEAMVRMAQDFS
+84 AVYDAMVRMAQDFS
-98 MRYMVVEG
+98 LRYTLVEG
-106 QGNFGSIDGDRPAAM
+106 QGNFGSIDGDPPAAM

-129 KITDH
+129 KITDM
-134 MLGDLEKDTVSF
+134 MLGDLEKETVSF

-160 PTKVPYL
+160 PTKIPNL

-175 AVGMATNVPPHNLT
+175 AVGMATNIPPHNLN
-189 EVINGCLRLVDNP
+189 EVITGCINLIEDPNL
-202 DSSIDDLIQEI
+202 SIDDLIKNI
-213 SGPDFPTGGTID
+213 PGPDFPTGGTID
-225 GRSGIYEAYKTGRGI
+225 GRAGIYEAYKTGRGI
-240 IHIRSNTSIEEDKN
+240 IHIRSNTSIEEDKS

-259 IINEIPYMVNKSKML
+259 IIDEIPFMVNKARML

-332 NLTVLVDGQPREV
+332 NLTVLSKGQPKEV
-345 NLKEILEAFIK
+345 NLKEILEAFID
-356 HRKNIITKR
+356 HRKDVIIKR
-365 TIFDLKKAK
+365 TKYDLRKAK
-374 ERGHIVEGLMVAIAN
+374 DRGHIVEGLMVSIAN
-389 IDEVITI
+389 IDEVISI

-403 KVAAEALV
+403 KVAAEELC
-411 KKQWNAGPVEAILKK
+411 KKQWDAGPLSTILKK
-426 VGKDACKPL
+426 VGEDACKPEDL
-435 DIKAE
+435 PKDVGIK
-440 YGLNGKKY
+440 GKKY
-448 KLSPDQA
+448 KLSALQA

-470 QDNLNSE
+470 QDNLNNE
-477 FSDLVAKI
+477 FNDIIAKI
-485 LELQKIL
+485 LELQNIL
-492 DDKTTLE
+492 DDKATLKAL
-499 IILVGELNEI
+499 IIDELNDI
-509 KDNFGDERRTL
+509 KNNFGDERKTL

-539 VLTISRS
+539 VLTVSRS

-565 GKAAAAVK
+565 GKAAASVK
-573 EEDLIQSL
+573 EEDLIQNL
-581 YVLSSHTQILCFTT
+581 YVLSSHVQILCFTT

-612 TSKGRPLVNM
+612 ISKGRPLVNM

-628 ESVSDILPVGEFL
+628 ESVSEILPVEEFS
-641 EDQYIFMATR
+641 EDKFIFMATKK
-651 NGTTK
+651 GTTK
-656 KTNLSLFSKKYKS
+656 KTNLSLFAKKYKS

-677 DDDRLIGT
+677 DDDVLIGT
-685 AITNGNQEI
+685 AITSGDNEI

-699 SGKLIRFEE
+699 SGKLIRFSESH
-708 DQVRHMGRTARGV
+708 VRPMGRTARGV
-721 RGMKLKKGEKIISL
+721 RGITLKKGEKLISL
-735 MIADDTKTVLCVSE
+735 MVGDETKTILCVSE
-749 NGYGKKTSLDDFP
+749 NGYGKKTNLDDFP
-762 AHNRGGQGVISMK
+762 SHNRGGQGVISMK
-775 TSERNGLMVSST
+775 TSDRNGSMVSST
-787 LVDDDAGIMLIS
+787 LVEDNDGIMLIS

-804 IRTSVSQIPTLSR
+804 IRTSVEQVPTLSR
-817 NTQGVKVITPKDGEK
+817 NTQGVKIITPKEGEK

-839 PDEGEDEVKEE
+839 PQEEEDVVEE
-850 ASE
+850 LEK

>member
-1 MSDFAKE
+1 MSEFAKE
-8 IININIQDELKQSYL
+8 ILPVSIENELKQSYL

-51 AMHDLKNTYNKPYK
+51 AMYDLKNSYNKPYK

-84 AVYEAMVRMAQDFS
+84 AVYDAMVRMAQDFS
-98 MRYMVVEG
+98 MRYTLVEG
-106 QGNFGSIDGDRPAAM
+106 QGNFGSIDGDPPAAM

-129 KITDH
+129 KITDQ
-134 MLGDLEKDTVSF
+134 MLADLEKETVSF
-146 SPNYDG
+146 SENYDG
-152 SEFIPDVL
+152 SEHIPDVL
-160 PTKVPYL
+160 PTKIPNL

-175 AVGMATNVPPHNLT
+175 AVGMATNIPPHNLT
-189 EVINGCLRLVDNP
+189 EVINASINLINNP
-202 DSSIDDLIQEI
+202 KISIDEIIKDI
-213 SGPDFPTGGTID
+213 SGPDFPTGGIID
-225 GRSGIYEAYKTGRGI
+225 GKAGIYEAYKTGRGI
-240 IHIRSNTSIEEDKN
+240 IHIRSKTSIEEDKN

-259 IINEIPYMVNKSKML
+259 IIHEIPYMVNKARML

-279 LVKEKKIEGITEIRD
+279 LVKDKKIEGITEIRD

-332 NLTVLVDGQPREV
+332 NFTVLVDGQPKEV
-345 NLKEILEAFIK
+345 DIKEILSAFVK
-356 HRKNIITKR
+356 HRKEIIIKR
-365 TIFDLKKAK
+365 TKYDLKKTK

-389 IDEVITI
+389 IDEVIQI

-403 KVAAEALV
+403 KIAAEALC
-411 KKQWNAGPVEAILKK
+411 KKSWKAGPVEAILKK
-426 VGKDACKPL
+426 VGKDACKPAGISK
-435 DIKAE
+435 DAGIS
-440 YGLNGKKY
+440 GKKY
-448 KLSPDQA
+448 KLSKEQA

-470 QDNLNSE
+470 QDNLSKE
-477 FSDLVAKI
+477 FNEIIDKI
-485 LELQKIL
+485 IQLQKIL
-492 DDKTTLE
+492 DDKDTLKALM
-499 IILVGELNEI
+499 ISELDEI
-509 KDNFGDERRTL
+509 KNNFGDERKTD

-539 VLTISRS
+539 VLTVSRS

-565 GKAAAAVK
+565 GKAAASVK
-573 EEDLIQSL
+573 EEDLIQNL
-581 YVLSSHTQILCFTT
+581 YVLSSHDQILCFTT

-622 LNLDDD
+622 LKLDDD
-628 ESVSDILPVGEFL
+628 ERVSDILPVNDFSDE
-641 EDQYIFMATR
+641 QYIYMATKK
-651 NGTTK
+651 GTNK
-656 KTNLSLFSKKYKS
+656 KSNLSFFAKKYKS

-685 AITNGNQEI
+685 AITNGQDEI

-699 SGKLIRFEE
+699 SGKLIRFHESK
-708 DQVRHMGRTARGV
+708 VRPMGRTARGV
-721 RGMKLKKGEKIISL
+721 RGMKLKKGESLISL
-735 MIADDTKTVLCVSE
+735 MVADNTKTVLCVSE
-749 NGYGKKTSLDDFP
+749 NGYGKKTKLDDFP
-762 AHNRGGQGVISMK
+762 THNRGGQGVISIK
-775 TSERNGLMVSST
+775 TSERNGLMVSAK
-787 LVDDDAGIMLIS
+787 LVEDDDGIMLIS

-804 IRTSVSQIPTLSR
+804 IRTNVNQVPTLSR
-817 NTQGVKVITPKDGEK
+817 NTQGVKIISPKDGEK
-832 LIECVTI
+832 LIECVNI
-839 PDEGEDEVKEE
+839 PKEE
-850 ASE
+850 TEEE

>member
-8 IININIQDELKQSYL
+8 IISVNIEDELKQSYL

-45 HRRILF
+45 HRRILY
-51 AMHDLKNTYNKPYK
+51 AMYDLKNSYNKPYK

-84 AVYEAMVRMAQDFS
+84 AVYDAMVRMAQDFS
-98 MRYMVVEG
+98 MRYMLVQG
-106 QGNFGSIDGDRPAAM
+106 QGNFGSIDGDPPAAM

-129 KITDH
+129 KITDQ
-134 MLGDLEKDTVSF
+134 MLNDLEKETVSF

-152 SEFIPDVL
+152 SEYIPDVL
-160 PTKVPYL
+160 PTKIPNL
-167 LINGSSGI
+167 LVNGSSGI
-175 AVGMATNVPPHNLT
+175 AVGMATNIPPHNLN
-189 EVINGCLRLVDNP
+189 EVINGSISLIHNP
-202 DSSIDDLIQEI
+202 KISIDELIKDI

-225 GRSGIYEAYKTGRGI
+225 GKAGIYEAYKTGRGI
-240 IHIRSNTSIEEDKN
+240 IHVRSNTSIEEDKS

-259 IINEIPYMVNKSKML
+259 IINEIPFMVNKARML

-279 LVKEKKIEGITEIRD
+279 LVKDKKIEGITEIRD

-303 VIEVRKGDSVEVLEN
+303 VIEIRKGDSADVIEN
-318 NLFAQTQ
+318 NLFSQTQ

-332 NLTVLVDGQPREV
+332 NFTVLVDGQPKEV
-345 NLKEILEAFIK
+345 NLKEMLNAFIK
-356 HRKNIITKR
+356 HRKEIITKR
-365 TIFDLKKAK
+365 TKYDLKKAK

-389 IDEVITI
+389 IDEVILI

-403 KVAAEALV
+403 KVASEALS
-411 KKQWNAGPVEAILKK
+411 KKIWKAGPVEAILKK
-426 VGKDACKPL
+426 VGNDACKPKGIDKSL
-435 DIKAE
+435 GIK
-440 YGLNGKKY
+440 GKKY
-448 KLSPDQA
+448 KLSNDQA

-470 QDNLNSE
+470 QDNLSSE
-477 FSDLVAKI
+477 FNEIVTKI
-485 LELQKIL
+485 MALQKIL
-492 DDKTTLE
+492 DDKDTLKSLMIE
-499 IILVGELNEI
+499 ELEDIQNS
-509 KDNFGDERRTL
+509 FGDDRKTE

-539 VLTISRS
+539 VLTVSRS

-565 GKAAAAVK
+565 GKAAASVK
-573 EEDLIQSL
+573 EEDLIQNL
-581 YVLSSHTQILCFTT
+581 YVLSSHVQILCFTT

-628 ESVSDILPVGEFL
+628 ESVSEILPVDEFS
-641 EDQYIFMATR
+641 EDKFIFMATQK
-651 NGTTK
+651 GTTK
-656 KTNLSLFSKKYKS
+656 KTQLSLFAKKYKS

-677 DDDRLIGT
+677 EDDKLIGS
-685 AITNGNQEI
+685 AITSGNDEI
-694 LLASS
+694 LLASNA
-699 SGKLIRFEE
+699 GKLIRFNESH
-708 DQVRHMGRTARGV
+708 VRAMGRTARGV
-721 RGMKLKKGEKIISL
+721 RGIKLKKDAKLISL
-735 MIADDTKTVLCVSE
+735 MLGNPNKTILCVSE
-749 NGYGKKTSLDDFP
+749 NGYGKKTKLEDFP
-762 AHNRGGQGVISMK
+762 SHNRGGQGVISMK
-775 TSERNGLMVSST
+775 TSERNGLMVSAT
-787 LVDDDAGIMLIS
+787 LVDDEDGIMLIS

-817 NTQGVKVITPKDGEK
+817 NTQGVKIITPKEGEK
-832 LIECVTI
+832 LTECVNI
-839 PDEGEDEVKEE
+839 PSEE
-850 ASE
+850 EQE

>member
-1 MSDFAKE
+1 MSEFAKE
-8 IININIQDELKQSYL
+8 IISVNIEDELKQSYL

-45 HRRILF
+45 HRRILY
-51 AMHDLKNTYNKPYK
+51 AMYDLKNSYNRPYK

-84 AVYEAMVRMAQDFS
+84 AVYDAMVRMAQDFS
-98 MRYMVVEG
+98 MRYPIVEG
-106 QGNFGSIDGDRPAAM
+106 QGNFGSIDGDPPAAM

-129 KITDH
+129 KITDQ
-134 MLGDLEKDTVSF
+134 MYGDIEKETVSY

-160 PTKVPYL
+160 PTKIPNL
-167 LINGSSGI
+167 LVNGSSGI
-175 AVGMATNVPPHNLT
+175 AVGMATNIPPHNLT
-189 EVINGCLRLVDNP
+189 EVLNASINLIKNP
-202 DSSIDDLIQEI
+202 KLSIDDLIKDI

-225 GRSGIYEAYKTGRGI
+225 GKAGIYEAYKTGRGI
-240 IHIRSNTSIEEDKN
+240 IHIRSNTSIEEDEKS

-259 IINEIPYMVNKSKML
+259 IIHEIPFMVNKAKML

-279 LVKEKKIEGITEIRD
+279 LVKDKKIEGITEIRD

-303 VIEVRKGDSVEVLEN
+303 VIEVRKGDSVDVLEN

-332 NLTVLVDGQPREV
+332 NFTVLVDGQPKEV
-345 NLKEILEAFIK
+345 NLKEMLEAFVK
-356 HRKNIITKR
+356 HRKDIITKR
-365 TIFDLKKAK
+365 TKYDLKKAK
-374 ERGHIVEGLMVAIAN
+374 DRGHIVEGLMVAIAN

-403 KVAAEALV
+403 KLAADALC
-411 KKQWNAGPVEAILKK
+411 KKVWKAGPVEAILKK
-426 VGKDACKPL
+426 VGKDACKP
-435 DIKAE
+435 K
-440 YGLNGKKY
+440 GLSKDLGINGKKY

-470 QDNLNSE
+470 QDNLSNE
-477 FSDLVAKI
+477 FSDIVTKI
-485 LELQKIL
+485 IDLQKIL
-492 DDKTTLE
+492 DDKETLKSLM
-499 IILVGELNEI
+499 IDELEEV
-509 KDNFGDERRTL
+509 KSNFGDDRKTL

-534 PEETR
+534 PEEMR
-539 VLTISRS
+539 VLTVSRS

-573 EEDLIQSL
+573 EEDLIQNL
-581 YVLSSHTQILCFTT
+581 YVLSSHMQILCFTT

-628 ESVSDILPVGEFL
+628 ESVSEILPVSEFR
-641 EDQYIFMATR
+641 EDQFIFMATR

-677 DDDRLIGT
+677 EDDKLVGT
-685 AITNGNQEI
+685 AITSGDEEI

-699 SGKLIRFEE
+699 AGKLIRFNESH
-708 DQVRHMGRTARGV
+708 VRPMGRTARGV
-721 RGMKLKKGEKIISL
+721 RGLRLKKGEKLISL
-735 MIADDTKTVLCVSE
+735 MIANPEKTILCVSE
-749 NGYGKKTSLDDFP
+749 NGYGKKTALDDFP
-762 AHNRGGQGVISMK
+762 SHNRGGQGVISMK
-775 TSERNGLMVSST
+775 TSERNGSMVSAA
-787 LVDDDAGIMLIS
+787 LVEDEDGIMLIS

-804 IRTSVSQIPTLSR
+804 IRTSVSQVPTLSR
-817 NTQGVKVITPKDGEK
+817 NTQGVKIISPKEGEK

-839 PDEGEDEVKEE
+839 PKEDNEE
-850 ASE
+850 EEE